1 MNTET
6 HNKYNIFRTDNLR
19 RRIGHNGS
27 VEDGGEDRAEHK
39 RRINCTDEHIEMPK

>member
-1 MNTET
+1 MNMET

-27 VEDGGEDRAEHK
+27 VEEGARTRTEHK
-39 RRINCTDEHIEMPK
+39 RRRHWTDEDIEMPK